1 MTEAERERAAVEE
14 IDEVELLRR
23 FRAMFRYGDDGKRTT
38 AKSFAQDH
46 GISQSYVS
54 DVLAG
59 KRAIADKVANA
70 LGYERCVVF
79 RRSEHLKEGR

>member
-1 MTEAERERAAVEE
+1 MSAEE
-14 IDEVELLRR
+14 IDEAELLRR

-38 AKSFAQDH
+38 AVSFAKEY
-46 GISQSYVS
+46 GLSQSYVS

-59 KRAIADKVANA
+59 KRGLADKIANA
-70 LGYERCVVF
+70 LGYERRVVF

>member
-1 MTEAERERAAVEE
+1 MSAEE
-14 IDEVELLRR
+14 IDEAELLRR

-59 KRAIADKVANA
+59 KRGLADRIANA
-70 LGYERCVVF
+70 LGYERRVVF